1 MSRLEL
7 PRRRAV
13 EDAGRLTAYISA
25 DTVRD
30 YKWLKEV
37 GIDAG
42 KLVRDAIE
50 RVIRD
55 AKEQVSAESA

>member
-1 MSRLEL
+1 MTL
-7 PRRRAV
+7 PRRRTI
-13 EDAGRLTAYISA
+13 EDAGRLTAYLPAEI
-25 DTVRD
+25 VRD
-30 YKWLKEV
+30 YKELKSH

-55 AKEQVSAESA
+55 AKEQLAAESA